1 MEESHVHDIARVIQ
15 VALAPAFLL
24 TAVGSFLNVFANR
37 LVRIVDRTRVLESR
51 AVPGDDAS
59 VELEVLQR
67 RGQLVRWS
75 LTLGTGAALLVS
87 LVIGVAFLG
96 FLLQANVSFAVAG
109 LFVAAMAAL
118 TLALAFFLREVTL
131 AIGSL
136 EAFLPRAISAAR
148 RRRRSRDEPDDDEP
162 VGRS

>member
-15 VALAPAFLL
+15 LALAPAFLL

-96 FLLQANVSFAVAG
+96 FLMQANVSFAVAG
-109 LFVAAMAAL
+109 LFVTAMAAL
-118 TLALAFFLREVTL
+118 TLGPFV
-131 AIGSL
+131 
-136 EAFLPRAISAAR
+136 
-148 RRRRSRDEPDDDEP
+148 
-162 VGRS
+162 VGRKADPDSLQTVGRAELKCDRTGRVEGKRIGFHCK